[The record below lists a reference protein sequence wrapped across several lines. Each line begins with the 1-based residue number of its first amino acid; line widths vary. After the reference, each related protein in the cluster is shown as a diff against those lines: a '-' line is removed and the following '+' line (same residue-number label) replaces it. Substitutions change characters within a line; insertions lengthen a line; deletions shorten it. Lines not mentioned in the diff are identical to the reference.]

1 MFNHEKFKKNESE
14 NLIFQDVNFAWHD
27 KKDFILKNCSFTI
40 SEPGLWMLVGE
51 NGCGKS
57 TLLKL
62 IKGILQPT
70 NGSIIRP
77 TNLSLVFQN
86 PDHQILMPTCGS
98 ELTLSIKS
106 ALSEKAINTKINYCL
121 KAVGLKGFLK
131 RPIHTLSGGQKQKL
145 AIASAVISE
154 SNFILMDEPT
164 ALLDRESREQILNI
178 IKTLINNAKQPIT
191 VLWITHRLDEL
202 IYADKVSVMKNG
214 KLSPWQEP
222 KSLNY
227 N

>member
-1 MFNHEKFKKNESE
+1 MSIYGQSKKDECNK
-14 NLIFQDVNFAWHD
+14 LIFEDVHFAWHG
-27 KKDFILKNCSFTI
+27 KKDFVIKNCSFSL

-70 NGSIIRP
+70 YGYVERP
-77 TNLSLVFQN
+77 SNLSLVFQN

-98 ELTLSIKS
+98 ELILNIKGTFS
-106 ALSEKAINTKINYCL
+106 KRIIHEKVKYSL
-121 KAVGLKGFLK
+121 GAVGLDGFWK
-131 RPIHTLSGGQKQKL
+131 RPIHTLSGGQKQRL
-145 AIASAVISE
+145 AIASALISE

-164 ALLDRESREQILNI
+164 ALLDQFSRKKILDI
-178 IKTLINNAKQPIT
+178 IKSMIQNKINPKT

-202 IYADKVSVMKNG
+202 VYADKVAVMKMG
-214 KLSPWQEP
+214 KISSWQDP
-222 KSLNY
+222 NNLKY

>member
-1 MFNHEKFKKNESE
+1 MFEYGKLKKNESD
-14 NLIFQDVNFAWHD
+14 NLIFQDVHFAWSD
-27 KKDFILKNCSFTI
+27 KKDFVIKNCSF
-40 SEPGLWMLVGE
+40 SLAKPGLWMLVGE

-70 NGSIIRP
+70 HGYIQRP
-77 TNLSLVFQN
+77 SNLSFVFQN

-98 ELTLSIKS
+98 ELILNIKDNFS
-106 ALSEKAINTKINYCL
+106 KRVINKKVKNSL
-121 KAVGLKGFLK
+121 DSVGLDGFWK
-131 RPIHTLSGGQKQKL
+131 RPIHTLSGGQKQRL
-145 AIASAVISE
+145 AIASALISE

-164 ALLDRESREQILNI
+164 ALLDQLSRKKILDI
-178 IKTLINNAKQPIT
+178 IKSLINNKTNPKT

-202 IYADKVSVMKNG
+202 VYADKVSIMKFG
-214 KLSPWQEP
+214 KLSSWQDP
-222 KSLNY
+222 NNLKY

>member
-1 MFNHEKFKKNESE
+1 MYNYGKLERNKSEK
-14 NLIFQDVNFAWHD
+14 LIFQDVYFTWQKN
-27 KKDFILKNCSFTI
+27 KDFVIKNCSFCL

-70 NGSIIRP
+70 YGYIERP
-77 TNLSLVFQN
+77 SNLSLVFQN

-98 ELTLSIKS
+98 ELILNIKGNFS
-106 ALSEKAINTKINYCL
+106 KRVIDDKVKHSLDS
-121 KAVGLKGFLK
+121 VGLQGFSK
-131 RPIHTLSGGQKQKL
+131 RPIQTLSGGQKQRL
-145 AIASAVISE
+145 AIASALISE
-154 SNFILMDEPT
+154 SDFILMDEPT
-164 ALLDRESREQILNI
+164 ALLDQLSRKKIMDI
-178 IKTLINNAKQPIT
+178 IKSLIRHKT

-202 IYADKVSVMKNG
+202 VYADKVSVMKMG
-214 KLSPWQEP
+214 KLSAWQDP
-222 KSLNY
+222 NNLKY

>member
-70 NGSIIRP
+70 YGYIERP
-77 TNLSLVFQN
+77 SNLSLVFQN

-98 ELTLSIKS
+98 ELILNIKGNFS
-106 ALSEKAINTKINYCL
+106 KRIIHKKVNQSLDS
-121 KAVGLKGFLK
+121 VGLEGFWK
-131 RPIHTLSGGQKQKL
+131 RPIHTLSGGQKQRL
-145 AIASAVISE
+145 AIASALISE

-164 ALLDRESREQILNI
+164 ALLDQSSRKKILEI
-178 IKTLINNAKQPIT
+178 IKSLIQNSSHPKT
-191 VLWITHRLDEL
+191 VFWITHRLDEL
-202 IYADKVSVMKNG
+202 VYADKVSIMKKG
-214 KLSPWQEP
+214 KLSSWQNP
-222 KSLNY
+222 INLNY

>member
-1 MFNHEKFKKNESE
+1 MSNDGKLKKNES
-14 NLIFQDVNFAWHD
+14 NKLIFQDVNFGWDD
-27 KKDFILKNCSFTI
+27 KKNLVLKNCSFSI
-40 SEPGLWMLVGE
+40 SKPGLWMLVGE

-70 NGSIIRP
+70 NGYINRP
-77 TNLSLVFQN
+77 SNLSLVFQN

-98 ELTLSIKS
+98 ELILNMKGDFNKRVIDHKV
-106 ALSEKAINTKINYCL
+106 NYSL
-121 KAVGLKGFLK
+121 DSVGLEGFWK
-131 RPIHTLSGGQKQKL
+131 RPIHTLSGGQKQRL
-145 AIASAVISE
+145 AIASALISE

-164 ALLDRESREQILNI
+164 ALLDKLSRQKIIYI
-178 IKTLINNAKQPIT
+178 IKTLIQDKTNPKT

-202 IYADKVSVMKNG
+202 VYADKVSVMKKG
-214 KLSPWQEP
+214 KLSSWQDP
-222 KSLNY
+222 NNLKY

>member
-1 MFNHEKFKKNESE
+1 MSIYGQSKKDECNK
-14 NLIFQDVNFAWHD
+14 LIFEDVNFAWHG
-27 KKDFILKNCSFTI
+27 KKDFVIKNCSFSL

-70 NGSIIRP
+70 YGYIKRP
-77 TNLSLVFQN
+77 SNLSLVFQN

-98 ELTLSIKS
+98 ELILNMKGDLSKRV
-106 ALSEKAINTKINYCL
+106 INYKVKHSL
-121 KAVGLKGFLK
+121 NSVGLEGFWK
-131 RPIHTLSGGQKQKL
+131 RPVHTLSGGQKQRL
-145 AIASAVISE
+145 AIASAFISE

-164 ALLDRESREQILNI
+164 AFLDKLSRKKILDI
-178 IKTLINNAKQPIT
+178 IKTLIQNKTHPKT

-202 IYADKVSVMKNG
+202 VYADKVSVMKMG
-214 KLSPWQEP
+214 KLSPWQKP
-222 KSLNY
+222 INLKY

>member
-1 MFNHEKFKKNESE
+1 MFNYGKLGESD
-14 NLIFQDVNFAWHD
+14 NLILQDVNFTWHN
-27 KKDFILKNCSFTI
+27 KKDFVVKNCSFSI
-40 SEPGLWMLVGE
+40 SKPGLWMLVGE

-70 NGSIIRP
+70 YGYIERP
-77 TNLSLVFQN
+77 SNLSLVFQN

-98 ELTLSIKS
+98 ELILNMKGNFSKRVIHKKVTHSLDS
-106 ALSEKAINTKINYCL
+106 
-121 KAVGLKGFLK
+121 VGLEGFWK
-131 RPIHTLSGGQKQKL
+131 RPIHTLSGGQKQRL
-145 AIASAVISE
+145 VIASALISE

-164 ALLDRESREQILNI
+164 ALLDQLSRKKILDI
-178 IKTLINNAKQPIT
+178 IKSLIQNKQHPKA

-202 IYADKVSVMKNG
+202 VYADKVSVMNKG
-214 KLSPWQEP
+214 KLSSWQDP
-222 KSLNY
+222 NNLKY

>member
-1 MFNHEKFKKNESE
+1 MSNYVKLKKNQSDQ
-14 NLIFQDVNFAWHD
+14 LIFQDVHFTWHG
-27 KKDFILKNCSFTI
+27 KKDFVIKNCSFSL

-70 NGSIIRP
+70 HGYIKRP
-77 TNLSLVFQN
+77 SNLSLVFQN

-98 ELTLSIKS
+98 ELILNIKGNLSKGVMS
-106 ALSEKAINTKINYCL
+106 KKVNNALNS
-121 KAVGLKGFLK
+121 VGLEGFWR
-131 RPIHTLSGGQKQKL
+131 RPIHTLSGGQKQRL
-145 AIASAVISE
+145 AIASALISD

-164 ALLDRESREQILNI
+164 ALLDQLSRKKILSI
-178 IKTLINNAKQPIT
+178 IKSLIKNKNQPRT

-202 IYADKVSVMKNG
+202 MYADKVSVMKMG
-214 KLSPWQEP
+214 KLSAWQDP
-222 KSLNY
+222 NNLKY

>member
-1 MFNHEKFKKNESE
+1 MSIYEKSKKDSCNK
-14 NLIFQDVNFAWHD
+14 LIFENVHFAWHD
-27 KKDFILKNCSFTI
+27 TKDFVIKNCSFSL

-70 NGSIIRP
+70 YGYIKRP
-77 TNLSLVFQN
+77 SNLSLVFQN

-98 ELTLSIKS
+98 ELILSIKGIFS
-106 ALSEKAINTKINYCL
+106 KNIIRQKVENSLAS
-121 KAVGLKGFLK
+121 VGLEGFWR
-131 RPIHTLSGGQKQKL
+131 RPIHTLSGGQKQRL
-145 AIASAVISE
+145 AIASALISE

-164 ALLDRESREQILNI
+164 ALLDKLSRKQILNI
-178 IKTLINNAKQPIT
+178 VKSLIQNKTNPIT

-202 IYADKVSVMKNG
+202 VFADKISVMKKG
-214 KLSPWQEP
+214 KLSSWQDS
-222 KSLNY
+222 KNY
-227 N
+227 KYN

>member
-1 MFNHEKFKKNESE
+1 MCKYGKSKKIKSEK
-14 NLIFQDVNFAWHD
+14 LIFQDVHFAWPN
-27 KKDFILKNCSFTI
+27 KNDFVIKNCSFSL
-40 SEPGLWMLVGE
+40 SEAGLWMLVGE

-70 NGSIIRP
+70 YGYIERP
-77 TNLSLVFQN
+77 SNLSLVFQN

-98 ELTLSIKS
+98 ELILNMKGDFSKS
-106 ALSEKAINTKINYCL
+106 VINHKINKALY
-121 KAVGLKGFLK
+121 AVGLEGFWK
-131 RPIHTLSGGQKQKL
+131 RPIHTLSGGQKQRL
-145 AIASAVISE
+145 AIASALISE

-164 ALLDRESREQILNI
+164 ALLDKSSRKKILDI
-178 IKTLINNAKQPIT
+178 VKSLIKNKTHPKT

-202 IYADKVSVMKNG
+202 VYADKVSVMKMG
-214 KLSPWQEP
+214 KLSSWQDP
-222 KSLNY
+222 NLYKY

>member
-1 MFNHEKFKKNESE
+1 MLNYGKLKKNQSN
-14 NLIFQDVNFAWHD
+14 NLIFQDVYFAWHD
-27 KKDFILKNCSFTI
+27 KKNFVIKNCSFYI

-70 NGSIIRP
+70 YGYIERP
-77 TNLSLVFQN
+77 LNLSLVFQN

-98 ELTLSIKS
+98 ELILSMKGNFS
-106 ALSEKAINTKINYCL
+106 DKTINKKVNYCL
-121 KAVGLKGFLK
+121 NSVGLEGFWK
-131 RPIHTLSGGQKQKL
+131 RPIHTLSGGQKQRL
-145 AIASAVISE
+145 AIASALISE

-164 ALLDRESREQILNI
+164 ALLDQISRKKILEI
-178 IKTLINNAKQPIT
+178 IKSLIQNKTYPIT

-202 IYADKVSVMKNG
+202 IYADKVSVMKMG
-214 KLSPWQEP
+214 KLSSWQDP
-222 KSLNY
+222 INFKY
-227 N
+227 D

>member
-1 MFNHEKFKKNESE
+1 MSNDGKLKKNES
-14 NLIFQDVNFAWHD
+14 NKLIFQDVNFGWDD
-27 KKDFILKNCSFTI
+27 KKNLVLKNCSFSI
-40 SEPGLWMLVGE
+40 SKPGLWMLVGE

-70 NGSIIRP
+70 NGYINRP
-77 TNLSLVFQN
+77 SNLSLVFQN

-98 ELTLSIKS
+98 ELILNMKGDFNKRVIDHKV
-106 ALSEKAINTKINYCL
+106 NYSL
-121 KAVGLKGFLK
+121 DSVGLEGFWK
-131 RPIHTLSGGQKQKL
+131 RPIHTLSGGQKQRL
-145 AIASAVISE
+145 AIASALISE

-164 ALLDRESREQILNI
+164 ALLDKLSRQKIIYI
-178 IKTLINNAKQPIT
+178 IKTLIQDKANPKT

-202 IYADKVSVMKNG
+202 VYADKVSVMKKG
-214 KLSPWQEP
+214 KLSPWKKP
-222 KSLNY
+222 NNLKY

>member
-1 MFNHEKFKKNESE
+1 MFKDGKLKKDESVK
-14 NLIFQDVNFAWHD
+14 LIFQDVYFAWPD
-27 KKDFILKNCSFTI
+27 KKDFIINNCSF
-40 SEPGLWMLVGE
+40 SLLEPGLWMIVGE

-70 NGSIIRP
+70 HGCIQRP
-77 TNLSLVFQN
+77 SNLSLVFQN

-98 ELTLSIKS
+98 ELILNIKGDFS
-106 ALSEKAINTKINYCL
+106 KRVVNQKVKESLVS
-121 KAVGLKGFLK
+121 VGLDGFWK
-131 RPIHTLSGGQKQKL
+131 RPVHTLSGGQKQRL
-145 AIASAVISE
+145 AIASALISE

-164 ALLDRESREQILNI
+164 ALLDNVTRKKILGI
-178 IKTLINNAKQPIT
+178 IKSLIHSKNYPIT

-202 IYADKVSVMKNG
+202 VYADKVSVMRMG
-214 KLSPWQEP
+214 KLSSWQDP
-222 KSLNY
+222 KHLKY

>member
-1 MFNHEKFKKNESE
+1 MSIYGKSKKDVCN
-14 NLIFQDVNFAWHD
+14 NLIFEDVHFAWND
-27 KKDFILKNCSFTI
+27 KKELVIKNCSFSI

-62 IKGILQPT
+62 IKGMLQPT
-70 NGSIIRP
+70 YGYIKKPS
-77 TNLSLVFQN
+77 NLSLVFQN

-98 ELTLSIKS
+98 ELILNMKGNFSKRV
-106 ALSEKAINTKINYCL
+106 INYNVTRSL
-121 KAVGLKGFLK
+121 HSVGLEGFWK
-131 RPIHTLSGGQKQKL
+131 RPIHTLSGGQKQRL
-145 AIASAVISE
+145 AIASAFISE

-164 ALLDRESREQILNI
+164 AFLDKLSRKKILDI
-178 IKTLINNAKQPIT
+178 IKSLIQNTTHPKT

-202 IYADKVSVMKNG
+202 VYADKVSVMKMG
-214 KLSPWQEP
+214 KLSSWQKP
-222 KSLNY
+222 NNLKY

>member
-1 MFNHEKFKKNESE
+1 MFNNGKLKTNESGK
-14 NLIFQDVNFAWHD
+14 LIFQDVYFTWHD
-27 KKDFILKNCSFTI
+27 KKDFVIKNCSFSL

-57 TLLKL
+57 TLVKL

-70 NGSIIRP
+70 YGYIERP
-77 TNLSLVFQN
+77 SKLSLVFQN

-98 ELTLSIKS
+98 ELILNIKS
-106 ALSEKAINTKINYCL
+106 NYSKKVIDKKVEYSL
-121 KAVGLKGFLK
+121 DSVGLQGFLK
-131 RPIHTLSGGQKQKL
+131 RPIHTLSGGQKQRL
-145 AIASAVISE
+145 AIASSLISE

-164 ALLDRESREQILNI
+164 ALLDQSSRKKILDI
-178 IKTLINNAKQPIT
+178 VKSLIQNKNHPKT

-202 IYADKVSVMKNG
+202 AYADKVSVMKMG
-214 KLSPWQEP
+214 KLSAWQDP
-222 KSLNY
+222 KNLKY

>member
-1 MFNHEKFKKNESE
+1 MEKNESE
-14 NLIFQDVNFAWHD
+14 KLIFQDVHFAWND
-27 KKDFILKNCSFTI
+27 KKDFVIKNCSFSL

-70 NGSIIRP
+70 YGYIKRP
-77 TNLSLVFQN
+77 SNLSLVFQN

-98 ELTLSIKS
+98 ELILNMKGDLSKRV
-106 ALSEKAINTKINYCL
+106 INYKVKHFL
-121 KAVGLKGFLK
+121 NSVGLEGFWK
-131 RPIHTLSGGQKQKL
+131 RPIHTLSGGQKQRL
-145 AIASAVISE
+145 AIASAFISE

-164 ALLDRESREQILNI
+164 AFLDKSSRKKILDIVTSLIQN
-178 IKTLINNAKQPIT
+178 KTNPKT

-202 IYADKVSVMKNG
+202 VYADKVSVMKMG
-214 KLSPWQEP
+214 KLSSWQKP
-222 KSLNY
+222 NNLKY

>member
-1 MFNHEKFKKNESE
+1 MSIYGQSKKDECNK
-14 NLIFQDVNFAWHD
+14 LIFEDVNFAWHG
-27 KKDFILKNCSFTI
+27 KKDFVIKNCSFSL

-70 NGSIIRP
+70 YGYIKRP
-77 TNLSLVFQN
+77 SNLSLVFQN

-98 ELTLSIKS
+98 ELILNMKGDLSKRV
-106 ALSEKAINTKINYCL
+106 INYKVKHSL
-121 KAVGLKGFLK
+121 ISVGLEGFWK
-131 RPIHTLSGGQKQKL
+131 RPVHTLSGGQKQRL
-145 AIASAVISE
+145 AIASAFISE

-164 ALLDRESREQILNI
+164 AFLDKFSRKKILDI
-178 IKTLINNAKQPIT
+178 IITLIQNKTHPKT

-202 IYADKVSVMKNG
+202 VYADNVSVMKRG
-214 KLSPWQEP
+214 KLSPWQKP
-222 KSLNY
+222 NNLKY
-227 N
+227 I

>member
-1 MFNHEKFKKNESE
+1 MIDYARLQSEQNNKLIFDNVYFSWPKKKNCV
-14 NLIFQDVNFAWHD
+14 I
-27 KKDFILKNCSFTI
+27 KNCSF
-40 SEPGLWMLVGE
+40 SLSKPGLWMLVGK

-57 TLLKL
+57 TLIKL

-202 IYADKVSVMKNG
+202 LYADKVSVMNMG
-214 KLSPWQEP
+214 KLSSWQDP
-222 KSLNY
+222 NNLKY

>member
-1 MFNHEKFKKNESE
+1 MSSNGKLEKDENE
-14 NLIFQDVNFAWHD
+14 NLIFQDVHFAWQD
-27 KKDFILKNCSFTI
+27 KKDFVIRNCSFSI

-70 NGSIIRP
+70 YGYIERP
-77 TNLSLVFQN
+77 LNLSLVFQN

-98 ELTLSIKS
+98 ELILNIKGNFS
-106 ALSEKAINTKINYCL
+106 KRVIDDKVKHSLDS
-121 KAVGLKGFLK
+121 VGLQGFSK
-131 RPIHTLSGGQKQKL
+131 RPIQTLSGGQKQRL
-145 AIASAVISE
+145 AIASALISE
-154 SNFILMDEPT
+154 SDFILMDEPT
-164 ALLDRESREQILNI
+164 ALLDQLSRKKIMDI
-178 IKTLINNAKQPIT
+178 IKSLIRHKT

-202 IYADKVSVMKNG
+202 VYADKVSVLKMG
-214 KLSPWQEP
+214 KLSAWQDP
-222 KSLNY
+222 KNLKY

>member
-1 MFNHEKFKKNESE
+1 MSFYGHSKKDEFNK
-14 NLIFQDVNFAWHD
+14 LIFEDVHFAWHH
-27 KKDFILKNCSFTI
+27 KKDFVIKNCSFSL

-70 NGSIIRP
+70 YGYIKRP
-77 TNLSLVFQN
+77 SNLSLVFQN

-98 ELTLSIKS
+98 ELILNMKGDLSKRV
-106 ALSEKAINTKINYCL
+106 INDKVKHSLNS
-121 KAVGLKGFLK
+121 VGLEGFWK
-131 RPIHTLSGGQKQKL
+131 RPIHTLSGGQKQRL
-145 AIASAVISE
+145 AIASAFISE

-164 ALLDRESREQILNI
+164 AFLDKLSRKKILDI
-178 IKTLINNAKQPIT
+178 IKTLIQNKTHPKT

-202 IYADKVSVMKNG
+202 VYADKVSVMKMG
-214 KLSPWQEP
+214 KLSPWQKP
-222 KSLNY
+222 NNLKY
-227 N
+227 I